1 MKDCSLFVIAVVRG
15 KVVRLKNSMNAF
27 IFIGQELVRARIT
40 LFLSLT
46 IGFSSLVGAETVPGL
61 QVAAS
66 VPVSKAVVKINPIF
80 EYPSVFTGYS
90 FFKDQTP
97 ASWQKSNQT
106 VQQIGG
112 WRAYAKEVHTPE
124 SLAPSSSH
132 QHHKGDENK
141 SNP

>member
-1 MKDCSLFVIAVVRG
+1 MAKILHNLVIRPSDIKPSTLQWRLFH
-15 KVVRLKNSMNAF
+15 NASVHTGF
-27 IFIGQELVRARIT
+27 YQFL
-40 LFLSLT
+40 LFLALT
-46 IGFSSLVGAETVPGL
+46 VGCSSLLQAETVPGL

-90 FFKDQTP
+90 FFKDQAP

-124 SLAPSSSH
+124 ALSPSSSH
-132 QHHKGDENK
+132 QHHKVDENK
-141 SNP
+141 SKP